1 MNDKKYDTQ
10 KPITSITI
18 KISSNNIHTIIS
30 NFKEKNQNIT
40 TGDVILHA
48 ICRKLIEYP
57 EFNTL
62 YKAPINKNFNVGYII
77 NLGKGSTTAIIQSAQ
92 DKTITE
98 ISSFIKEFA
107 LNHLRNQTNP
117 QENLDCVF
125 LVTNLAS
132 FNSYIVKSPLY
143 ENTSS
148 IVSIGSEYDSII
160 YTEGTIKP
168 IKEFTITLTYDSR
181 LADCQ
186 KALQFLNSIKNLL
199 EQDPQI

>member
-1 MNDKKYDTQ
+1 
-10 KPITSITI
+10 
-18 KISSNNIHTIIS
+18 
-30 NFKEKNQNIT
+30 
-40 TGDVILHA
+40 
-48 ICRKLIEYP
+48 
-57 EFNTL
+57 
-62 YKAPINKNFNVGYII
+62 
-77 NLGKGSTTAIIQSAQ
+77 
-92 DKTITE
+92 
-98 ISSFIKEFA
+98 SFIKEFA